1 MQQQPV
7 LNLIETPVFS
17 VTQLSQTLK
26 KTVEQSFARV
36 RVRGE
41 ISGFKR
47 HTSGHLYFSL
57 KDQESVIDGVCWRGT
72 PLQVKLE
79 DGLEIIANG
88 RITTY
93 PGRSKYQI
101 VVESFEAA
109 GEGALLKLL
118 LDRKN
123 RLMAEGLFD
132 PIRKKQLP
140 RYPQTIGVITSPTG
154 AVIRDILHRLQD
166 RYPCRV
172 LVWPVMV
179 QGNEAADQIAAAI
192 KGFNQ
197 LLQSQPE
204 LAPDILIVARGGGSL
219 EDLWAFNEE
228 VVVRAVAESQI
239 PIISAIGHETDTTL
253 IDFSSDVRAPTP
265 TAAAEISVPVRS
277 ELLQRILERQH
288 RQSSALSQIIERA
301 HLTLSSLIL
310 LDPNRMIEEK
320 MQRLDD
326 WLERL
331 TTVKTSFL
339 QQHSK
344 KLEFLSARV
353 RHPNDLIQSSRQS
366 LEFLSHKFKGVAV
379 RLVED
384 AQHELELLTSKLGQN
399 SYEKILEK
407 GFCWVSDVAN
417 KPISR
422 AEQIQDNIDITL
434 HFVDGEVPL
443 SVQRR

>member
-26 KTVEQSFARV
+26 KTVEQSFSRV

-72 PLQVKLE
+72 PLQIQLE

-88 RITTY
+88 RITIY

-101 VVESFEAA
+101 VVDSFEAA

-172 LVWPVMV
+172 LVWPVAV
-179 QGNEAADQIAAAI
+179 QGNEAADQVATAI
-192 KGFNQ
+192 KGFNR

-204 LAPDILIVARGGGSL
+204 LAPDVLIVARGGGSL

-228 VVVRAVAESQI
+228 IVVRAVADSQI

-253 IDFSSDVRAPTP
+253 IDFSADVRAPTP

-301 HLTLSSLIL
+301 HLTLSSLSL
-310 LDPNRMIEEK
+310 LDPNRMIEDK

-353 RHPNDLIQSSRQS
+353 RHPNDLIQSSHQS
-366 LEFLSHKFKGVAV
+366 LEFLSHKFKGVAS

-384 AQHELELLTSKLGQN
+384 AQHELELLTSKLDQN

-407 GFCWVSDVAN
+407 GFCWVSDTAN

-422 AEQIQDNIDITL
+422 AEQIQGNTDITL
-434 HFVDGEVPL
+434 HFVDGDVPL